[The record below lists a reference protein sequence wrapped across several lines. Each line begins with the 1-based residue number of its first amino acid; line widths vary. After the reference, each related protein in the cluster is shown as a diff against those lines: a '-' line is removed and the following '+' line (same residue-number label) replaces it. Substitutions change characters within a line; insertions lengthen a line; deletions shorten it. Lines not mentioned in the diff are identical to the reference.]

1 MDMLRQEK
9 REESAGE
16 DMRRKDREIKDQEK
30 MLAIMHDCDCCR
42 IGLVDGKE
50 AYIVPMNFGYEE
62 TKGNIN
68 LYFHCAKEG
77 RKLDLLSGQEVVTF
91 EMDAKHTLVEGKA
104 GCDFSYLYQC
114 IMGRGEMEIV
124 EDEVQKRYGLWKIL
138 QHYSDAAKREFYPEL
153 LERVCVLKLSVTEWS
168 CKEH

>member
-77 RKLDLLSGQEVVTF
+77 RKLNLLSEQEVVTF
-91 EMDAKHTLVEGKA
+91 EMDAKHTLVAGKT
-104 GCDFSYLYQC
+104 GCEFSYLYQC
-114 IMGRGEMEIV
+114 IMGKGKMEII
-124 EDEVQKRYGLWKIL
+124 EEEVQKRYGLQKIL
-138 QHYSDAAKREFYPEL
+138 AHYSDVGEWEFCPEL
-153 LERVCVLKLSVTEWS
+153 LERVLVLRLVVTEWS